1 MKNSSEISR
10 ILPFYLFVSG
20 VFLMLVFQDIF
31 SNGMFLDGL
40 IYSTVSKNLANG
52 LGTFWNPHF
61 TMTCLPDFHE
71 HPPLAFGIQSLF
83 YSVLGGSRFVDRV
96 YSLLTVIITGLVI
109 LKIWKRL
116 GFENGWLPLLIWL
129 VTPTVFWASYN
140 NLLENTVAIF
150 TSLSVLFLLMYQD
163 RHRFVFLCLS
173 GFMLS
178 LGFLTKGFVS
188 FFPWTFPF
196 LIWIFLKKESFGK
209 MITGTFWIFFFTIGP
224 LLLLILIS
232 TDARLSLQ
240 KYIDNQVI
248 NSIRNVVTVSS
259 RFDIVKRFLSEIA
272 PAGLLCLILLVAGR
286 IRKTAVKP
294 SAEDIKKALVFLS
307 LCLTGVLPI
316 MISLKQSGFYI
327 LPVYPFFAIAAGILL
342 SPYVNSLTGR
352 INYES
357 KGFLVFRLLSFGLFA
372 LGIILSFSSSGG
384 YSRDKIKITDT
395 KTILKEIPEATIIN
409 ILPDMYEDWG
419 LHSYYA
425 RFKNI
430 SLDPDI
436 NNKRSY
442 LLIKSDSNQDTLS
455 LRYEIV
461 NLNTKSFL
469 LYRMRQV
476 PEVNKTK

>member
-1 MKNSSEISR
+1 
-10 ILPFYLFVSG
+10 
-20 VFLMLVFQDIF
+20 
-31 SNGMFLDGL
+31 
-40 IYSTVSKNLANG
+40 
-52 LGTFWNPHF
+52 
-61 TMTCLPDFHE
+61 
-71 HPPLAFGIQSLF
+71 
-83 YSVLGGSRFVDRV
+83 
-96 YSLLTVIITGLVI
+96 
-109 LKIWKRL
+109 
-116 GFENGWLPLLIWL
+116 
-129 VTPTVFWASYN
+129 
-140 NLLENTVAIF
+140 
-150 TSLSVLFLLMYQD
+150 
-163 RHRFVFLCLS
+163 
-173 GFMLS
+173 
-178 LGFLTKGFVS
+178 
-188 FFPWTFPF
+188 
-196 LIWIFLKKESFGK
+196 
-209 MITGTFWIFFFTIGP
+209 MITETFWIFFFTVGP
-224 LLLLILIS
+224 LLLLIFVS
-232 TDARLSLQ
+232 TDARLSLH

-272 PAGLLCLILLVAGR
+272 PAGLLCIILLVAGR
-286 IRKTAVKP
+286 IRKSAVKP
-294 SAEDIKKALVFLS
+294 STVNIKKALVFLS
-307 LCLTGVLPI
+307 LGLTGVLPI

-327 LPVYPFFAIAAGILL
+327 LPVYPFFAIAAGIIL

-357 KGFLVFRLLSFGLFA
+357 RGFLVFRLLSYGLFA

-395 KTILKEIPEATIIN
+395 KTIIKEIPEATIIN

-436 NNKRSY
+436 NNRRSY

-455 LRYEIV
+455 LRYDIV

-469 LYRMRQV
+469 LYRMKQV